1 MTEEYVGNAFAEIGL
16 TPGGDNGTYYQ
27 AFSAQRGYPS
37 PPYILEVLDGAKVV
51 KTFQYGT
58 DFRLLG
64 NNEHS
69 GEVTARCVQID
80 DTGFGKQADGAIA
93 VVPSETIQWMNV
105 DDLWSAV
112 AQGGYGGFIVGVE
125 APGVVRRGHE
135 QYVRETIPGTEGIP
149 RARVTARVMA
159 ELLSYTA
166 QGYKIHMKTA
176 FTETNYTARNIV
188 GYIPAVAPTNECLI
202 ISAHMDH
209 LSPDPDGVLY
219 PGALD
224 NASGTAAVIEL
235 ARTLKRYSAGPK
247 QNLVFVAFAGEEMMM
262 QGSEHYAKHPVF
274 PSRTTRVL
282 NMDMVGAAKDLP
294 LTVMTLGNKPEGS
307 VLYDEL
313 RQAATDVGR
322 VVEELPGAAD
332 DHVSFKVST
341 DAVTLIDY
349 DTEHANTPA
358 DDMHTVGEQNFRA
371 DMQIMLTVIQELA
384 YKN

>member
-1 MTEEYVGNAFAEIGL
+1 
-16 TPGGDNGTYYQ
+16 
-27 AFSAQRGYPS
+27 
-37 PPYILEVLDGAKVV
+37 
-51 KTFQYGT
+51 
-58 DFRLLG
+58 
-64 NNEHS
+64 
-69 GEVTARCVQID
+69 
-80 DTGFGKQADGAIA
+80 
-93 VVPSETIQWMNV
+93 
-105 DDLWSAV
+105 
-112 AQGGYGGFIVGVE
+112 
-125 APGVVRRGHE
+125 
-135 QYVRETIPGTEGIP
+135 
-149 RARVTARVMA
+149 MA